1 MNIKE
6 NIQRFKNI
14 LNNENVTLIAVSKT
28 HPAELVLEAYAEKV
42 KDFGENKVQEMV
54 EKFEELPKDIN
65 WHMIGHLQRNK
76 VKYIASFVH
85 LIHSVDSERLLQEI
99 DKQGEKVGRVVNCLL
114 QVHIAK
120 EETKFGLSEE
130 ELFSLFNNPQL
141 PMMRHIRICGLMGM
155 ATNTEDGDI
164 IRGEFRY
171 LKNLFEKIKSEY
183 HLANVNMQELSMGMS
198 SDYTIALE
206 EGSTMV
212 RVGSAIFGNR
222 NYGSEG

>member
-14 LNNENVTLIAVSKT
+14 LNNENVRLIAVSKT
-28 HPAELVLEAYAEKV
+28 HPAELVLQAYGEGV

-54 EKFEELPKDIN
+54 EKFEQLPKDIN

-76 VKYIASFVH
+76 VKYIASFVY
-85 LIHSVDSERLLQEI
+85 LIHSVDSERLLQEVE
-99 DKQGEKVGRVVNCLL
+99 KQGNKVGRVVNCLL

-130 ELFSLFNNPQL
+130 ELFSLLNNPEL

-155 ATNTEDGDI
+155 ATNTTDGEK
-164 IRGEFRY
+164 IRQEFRY
-171 LKNLFEKIKSEY
+171 LKSLFDRVKSEY
-183 HLANVNMQELSMGMS
+183 HLANVDMQELSMGMS
-198 SDYTIALE
+198 SDYIIALE
-206 EGSTMV
+206 EGSTMI

-222 NYGSEG
+222 DYGDV

>member
-1 MNIKE
+1 MSIKE

-14 LNNENVTLIAVSKT
+14 QKSENVTLIAVTKT
-28 HPAELVLEAYAEKV
+28 HPAELILEAYQEGI

-54 EKFEELPKDIN
+54 DKFDQLPKDIN

-85 LIHSVDSERLLQEI
+85 MIHSIDSQRLLKEVE
-99 DKQGEKVGRVVNCLL
+99 KQGEKVGRIVDCLL

-130 ELFSLFNNPQL
+130 ELFALLNNPEL
-141 PMMRHIRICGLMGM
+141 PTMRHIRICGLMGM
-155 ATNTEDGDI
+155 ATNTDDGER
-164 IRGEFRY
+164 IRAEFRY
-171 LKNLFEKIKSEY
+171 LKSLFHQIDSNY
-183 HLANVNMQELSMGMS
+183 HLANVAMKELSMGMS
-198 SDYTIALE
+198 SDYILALE

-212 RVGSAIFGNR
+212 RVGSAIFGHR
-222 NYGSEG
+222 EYGAG